1 MPTLRRDAARNRD
14 LILAA
19 ARELSAEGES
29 LQLNSVAHRA
39 EVGVGTVYRH
49 FATPEALGETLV
61 EHRFSEL
68 IEAAAR
74 AANTLEPVEALRTF
88 MTEALQANAD
98 DPAFAAASVN
108 ASPARPETAALRAE
122 LIDAFTPLVRGAASS
137 LRPGLDGSD
146 LLVLLCGVGYSARLR
161 PEKSSQYLNALLTGV
176 LREQR

>member
-14 LILAA
+14 LILTA

-61 EHRFSEL
+61 EHRFAEL
-68 IEAAAR
+68 IEAATQ
-74 AANTLEPVEALRTF
+74 AADTLEPVEALRAF
-88 MTEALQANAD
+88 MTEALQVNAD

-108 ASPARPETAALRAE
+108 PAPARPETAALRGE
-122 LIDAFTPLVRGAASS
+122 LIAAFTPLVRAAAPS
-137 LRPGLDGSD
+137 LRAELDGND
-146 LLVLLCGVGYSARLR
+146 LLVLLCGIGYSARLR
-161 PEKSSQYLNALLTGV
+161 PEKSLQYLDSLLTGV
-176 LREQR
+176 LREQ